1 MDVTDLRRTPGLPVA
16 FATSAATARMPI
28 TSINRLMAT
37 ERVHVFSGGSRR
49 NRGRGFTLVEMAMAV
64 AALGLLAA
72 IAVPSY
78 ARVLER
84 QKINQ
89 CAMDLRNL
97 ALRIDQYRSKHGSP
111 PNSLADLGP
120 PLPKDPWGQDYKFL
134 NFDAANP
141 GEIRKD
147 HNLHPLNTEFDL
159 YSLGKDGDSKAP
171 LTASASHDDVI
182 WARDGDFIGLAED
195 F

>member
-1 MDVTDLRRTPGLPVA
+1 MSVEHLH
-16 FATSAATARMPI
+16 TS
-28 TSINRLMAT
+28 TSG
-37 ERVHVFSGGSRR
+37 VRR
-49 NRGRGFTLVEMAMAV
+49 NRGRGFTLIEMAMAT

-97 ALRIDQYRSKHGSP
+97 ALRVSHYRTQHGSI

-159 YSLGKDGDSKAP
+159 YSVGKDGRSVPP
-171 LTASASHDDVI
+171 LTATYSRDDVV
-182 WARDGDFIGLAED
+182 WARDGGFVGLAAD
-195 F
+195 Y